1 MAIAFKYTKGD
12 TFIHKLD
19 VRTKLAMVMFHT
31 IAVLLI
37 WDLRVLVLFLLLGIF
52 WLFSAKIDWSNLKKP
67 FAALVI
73 LLVIVTVATDMF
85 YPTIA
90 VQNPHILYQW
100 GPIAIAYESI
110 IYAITVTFR
119 YLSIFPIAS
128 LFILTTDPSKL
139 TISLSKIKIPYKLA
153 FAVNIAL
160 RYLPTLLVD
169 YQIISNA
176 QKARGFELE
185 KPSGGFI
192 EKIKRAAP
200 IMIPMLLLG
209 IKRAEQVADA
219 MDLRGFGAFKK
230 RTWLYETKMHLRDY
244 AMLSFYMGLVL
255 ASIYLRL
262 YVIPSLWIPPLETV
276 KQYLWIPLFGG

>member
-1 MAIAFKYTKGD
+1 MAIAFKYAKSD
-12 TFIHKLD
+12 SFIHKLD

-37 WDLRVLVLFLLLGIF
+37 WDLRVLTLFLLLGIL
-52 WLFSAKIDWSNLKKP
+52 WLAVAKIDWGNLKKP

-90 VQNPHILYQW
+90 VSNPHILYQW
-100 GPIAIAYESI
+100 GPIMIAYESI

-119 YLSIFPIAS
+119 YLSIFPLAA
-128 LFILTTDPSKL
+128 LFILATDPSKL
-139 TISLSKIKIPYKLA
+139 TISLSKLKVPYKLA

-176 QKARGFELE
+176 QKARGFELD

-209 IKRAEQVADA
+209 IKRAEQIADA
-219 MDLRGFGAFKK
+219 MDLRGFGAYKK
-230 RTWLYETKMHLRDY
+230 RTWLYETRMSARDY
-244 AMLSFYMGLVL
+244 AMLLFYTALVL
-255 ASIYLRL
+255 VSIYLRL
-262 YVIPSLWIPPLETV
+262 YVIPTLWIPSIEV
-276 KQYLWIPLFGG
+276 VRQYLWVPFFGG